1 MKTQKVLSMLDQQK
15 RQLNQVN
22 SLSNMLVYVGRLST
36 HSDNDL
42 RGCMN
47 ILFDLS
53 DDLIASH
60 EIITQ
65 SFIQLGIVNDCVN
78 GNSGR

>member
-1 MKTQKVLSMLDQQK
+1 MKTQKVFSMLDQQK

-22 SLSNMLVYVGRLST
+22 SLSNMLVNVGRLSM

-42 RGCMN
+42 RGCMS

-53 DDLIASH
+53 DDIKASH
-60 EIITQ
+60 EIIAQ
-65 SFIQLGIVNDCVN
+65 SFVQLEIVNDCVN
-78 GNSGR
+78 GLE

>member
-1 MKTQKVLSMLDQQK
+1 MKTQKILSMLEHQR

-22 SLSNMLVYVGRLST
+22 SLSNMLANVGRLST

-42 RGCMN
+42 RGCMS

-53 DDLIASH
+53 DDIKASH

-78 GNSGR
+78 DNSGR

>member
-22 SLSNMLVYVGRLST
+22 SLSNMLVNVGRLST

-42 RGCMN
+42 LGCMS
-47 ILFDLS
+47 ILFDLT

-60 EIITQ
+60 EIIAQ
-65 SFIQLGIVNDCVN
+65 SSIHLRMVNDCVN
-78 GNSGR
+78 GRE

>member
-22 SLSNMLVYVGRLST
+22 SLSNMLVNVRTLST

-42 RGCMN
+42 QGCMS

-53 DDLIASH
+53 DDLKASH

-65 SFIQLGIVNDCVN
+65 SFIQIGIVNDCVN
-78 GNSGR
+78 GLE

>member
-1 MKTQKVLSMLDQQK
+1 MKTQKVLSMLDHQK
-15 RQLNQVN
+15 RQLNQIN
-22 SLSNMLVYVGRLST
+22 SLSNMMVNAGRLST

-42 RGCMN
+42 RGCMS

-53 DDLIASH
+53 DDIKASH

-65 SFIQLGIVNDCVN
+65 SCIQLGIVNDCVN
-78 GNSGR
+78 DNSDR

>member
-15 RQLNQVN
+15 RQLNQIN
-22 SLSNMLVYVGRLST
+22 SLSNMLVNVPTLF
-36 HSDNDL
+36 DNDL
-42 RGCMN
+42 HGCMS

-53 DDLIASH
+53 DDLKASH

-65 SFIQLGIVNDCVN
+65 SFIPLGIVNDCVN
-78 GNSGR
+78 GLE

>member
-1 MKTQKVLSMLDQQK
+1 MKTQKVLSMLDHQK
-15 RQLNQVN
+15 RQLNQIN
-22 SLSNMLVYVGRLST
+22 SLSHMMVNAGRLST

-42 RGCMN
+42 RGCMS

-53 DDLIASH
+53 DDIKASH

-65 SFIQLGIVNDCVN
+65 SFIQLEIVTDCVN
-78 GNSGR
+78 GIE

>member
-1 MKTQKVLSMLDQQK
+1 MKTQKVLSMLDHQK
-15 RQLNQVN
+15 RQLNQIN
-22 SLSNMLVYVGRLST
+22 SLSNMMVNAVRLST

-42 RGCMN
+42 RGCMS

-53 DDLIASH
+53 DDLIASQ
-60 EIITQ
+60 EIIAQ

-78 GNSGR
+78 GIE

>member
-1 MKTQKVLSMLDQQK
+1 MKKQKVLSMLDQQK

-22 SLSNMLVYVGRLST
+22 SLSNMLVNVGRLST

-42 RGCMN
+42 LGCMS

-53 DDLIASH
+53 DNLIASH
-60 EIITQ
+60 EIIAQ
-65 SFIQLGIVNDCVN
+65 SFIQLRMVNDCVN
-78 GNSGR
+78 GRE

>member
-22 SLSNMLVYVGRLST
+22 SLSNMLVNVGRLSM

-42 RGCMN
+42 LGCMS

-60 EIITQ
+60 EIIAQ
-65 SFIQLGIVNDCVN
+65 SFIQLRMVNDCVN
-78 GNSGR
+78 GRE

>member
-1 MKTQKVLSMLDQQK
+1 MKTRKVLYMLDQQK

-22 SLSNMLVYVGRLST
+22 SLSNMLVNVGRLST

-42 RGCMN
+42 HSCIS

-65 SFIQLGIVNDCVN
+65 SFIQLGIVNVCVN
-78 GNSGR
+78 GIE

>member
-1 MKTQKVLSMLDQQK
+1 MKTQKILSMLEHQK

-22 SLSNMLVYVGRLST
+22 SLSNMLVNVGRLST

-42 RGCMN
+42 RGCMS

-53 DDLIASH
+53 DDLKASH
-60 EIITQ
+60 EIIAK
-65 SFIQLGIVNDCVN
+65 SFVQLEIVNDCVN
-78 GNSGR
+78 GLE

>member
-1 MKTQKVLSMLDQQK
+1 MKTQKILSMLEHQR

-22 SLSNMLVYVGRLST
+22 SLSNMLVNVRT

-42 RGCMN
+42 HGCMS

-53 DDLIASH
+53 DDLKASH

-65 SFIQLGIVNDCVN
+65 SFIQIGIVNDCVN
-78 GNSGR
+78 GLE

>member
-22 SLSNMLVYVGRLST
+22 SLSNMLVNVGRLPM

-42 RGCMN
+42 RGCMS

-53 DDLIASH
+53 DDIKASH
-60 EIITQ
+60 EIIAQ
-65 SFIQLGIVNDCVN
+65 SFVQLEIVNDCVN
-78 GNSGR
+78 GLE

>member
-1 MKTQKVLSMLDQQK
+1 MKTQKILSMLEHQR

-22 SLSNMLVYVGRLST
+22 SLSNMLVNVGRLST

-42 RGCMN
+42 RGCMS

-53 DDLIASH
+53 DDLKASH
-60 EIITQ
+60 EIIAQ
-65 SFIQLGIVNDCVN
+65 SFVQLEIVNDCVN
-78 GNSGR
+78 GLE

>member
-1 MKTQKVLSMLDQQK
+1 MKTQKVLSMLNHQK
-15 RQLNQVN
+15 RQLNQIS
-22 SLSNMLVYVGRLST
+22 SLSNMLANAGRLST

-42 RGCMN
+42 RGCMS

-53 DDLIASH
+53 DDIKASH

-78 GNSGR
+78 GIE

>member
-22 SLSNMLVYVGRLST
+22 SLANMLVNVGGLST
-36 HSDNDL
+36 YADSDL
-42 RGCMN
+42 RGCMS

-53 DDLIASH
+53 NDLKASQ

-65 SFIQLGIVNDCVN
+65 SFIQLGIVNNCVN
-78 GNSGR
+78 GTI